1 MKVTTSGSSVY
12 RIPTTGIYKIVCC
25 GAGGGAQSVSNKSYY
40 TGGDHGTVYCGGGKG
55 GKTTYYASLTEG
67 TQLYLCVGGT
77 GTTSKGGYNGGGKPG
92 QGKTGQDPVTKETYT
107 LAYGGGGA
115 THVALRSG
123 LLSTFSPKDV
133 DLLCVAGGG
142 GGSAGSGGPE
152 NEYNAVAY
160 CNGVGG
166 NGGGKTGGSS
176 LSYANYSNYTSS
188 GGSQT
193 AAGKTSCAYSLVSTE
208 GSFGKG
214 GNGSGYYQD
223 KTFWDNYGDPY
234 DESDAFGTNC
244 GGGGSGYYGGGG
256 GSGYAW
262 SQAGGGG
269 SGYIK
274 TSTTTSYYVSTA
286 YTNSTTAG
294 SGSKPTVDGSIEI
307 TLVESATPS
316 INKYAYTAIY
326 LRWKMPLADT
336 NGYFTIHLEAS
347 NDINFS
353 SFSSYTYTTTDSYMN
368 LYNTTF
374 YQQYK
379 YLRYKIS
386 GHDNNGTVVFTS
398 NYSDICTLIDLQ
410 DRSISIDFYNNAK
423 MILNSNYQYLVG
435 QSPTEYNSPSQQQL
449 IYYDDLVPLATL
461 LNETMGLNFAF
472 NQNQPLDIDKQ
483 ALLYYL

>member
-12 RIPTTGIYKIVCC
+12 IIPTTGIYKIECH
-25 GAGGGAQSVSNKSYY
+25 GAGGGAQSVSNKSYSSD
-40 TGGDHGTVYCGGGKG
+40 THGTIYCGGGKG
-55 GKTTYYASLTEG
+55 GKTIYYASLTVG
-67 TQLYLCVGGT
+67 TKLYLCVGGT
-77 GTTSKGGYNGGGKPG
+77 GTTSKGGYNGGGKPD
-92 QGKTGQDPVTKETYT
+92 QGKTGQDPDTKETYI

-123 LLSTFSPKDV
+123 LLTTFSPKDA

-142 GGSAGSGGPE
+142 GGSAGSGGPK
-152 NEYNAVAY
+152 NELNAVRI

-166 NGGGKTGGSS
+166 NGGG
-176 LSYANYSNYTSS
+176 SS
-188 GGSQT
+188 GGTSKCYADYGSQT
-193 AAGKTSCAYSLVSTE
+193 SPGGTQTEAGGFNDTVKGA
-208 GSFGKG
+208 FGKG
-214 GNGSGYYQD
+214 GVGNGYYQQD
-223 KTFWDNYGDPY
+223 NFWDKYDQPDVYDP
-234 DESDAFGTNC
+234 DDTRGTNC
-244 GGGGSGYYGGGG
+244 GGGGGGYYGGSGG
-256 GSGYAW
+256 NGYIW

-274 TSTTTSYYVSTA
+274 TRTTTSYYVSTA

-294 SGSKPTVDGSIEI
+294 SGSNPTVDGSIEI

-386 GHDNNGTVVFTS
+386 GHNNNGTVVFTS

-410 DRSISIDFYNNAK
+410 DRQISIDFYNNAK
-423 MILNSNYQYLVG
+423 MILDSNYQYLVG